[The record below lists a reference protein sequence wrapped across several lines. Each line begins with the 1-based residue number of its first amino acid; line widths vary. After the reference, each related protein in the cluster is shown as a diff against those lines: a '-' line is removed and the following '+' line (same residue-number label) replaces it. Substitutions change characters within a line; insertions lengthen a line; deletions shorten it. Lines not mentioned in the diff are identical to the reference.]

1 MKNLNGTPH
10 PADRQQKRPHQKKK
24 RCALPPADGR
34 PAITLPGTH
43 LEHMVN
49 IGREAAERYLSEG
62 EQRLPA
68 FWANLRRIA
77 PAQHLEDIEAGF
89 LARLEQRIRSLPE
102 PGQQHAT
109 ERPDV
114 LAGVVALKGAARAP
128 MAVGG
133 GALPALLKQLEQ
145 LASMAETG
153 AIQAT
158 SSEGANQLRRVQEI
172 LGSVTLIGTGARAH
186 G

>member
-1 MKNLNGTPH
+1 MKNLNGTAH

-24 RCALPPADGR
+24 RCGLPPADGQ
-34 PAITLPGTH
+34 PAVTLPGTH
-43 LEHMVN
+43 IEHMVN
-49 IGREAAERYLSEG
+49 IGREAAERYLTDG
-62 EQRLPA
+62 EQRLPV
-68 FWANLRRIA
+68 FWANLRGIA
-77 PAQHLEDIEAGF
+77 PPQHLEDIEAGF
-89 LARLEQRIRSLPE
+89 LARLEQRLRSRLE
-102 PGQQHAT
+102 PGRQPA
-109 ERPDV
+109 DV

-133 GALPALLKQLEQ
+133 GALPTLLKQLEQ

-153 AIQAT
+153 AIHAT

-172 LGSVTLIGTGARAH
+172 LESVTLIGTGARAH